1 MSAFGFK
8 GFGWFVCGAIVAPG
22 CYLVTS
28 QVAAERAQVESVDR
42 AIAGARK
49 DIRDLDTEIKTRA
62 NMAQLERWNGDLLAL
77 SAPRPDQ
84 FLDSGA
90 QGVAELDGQPGEA
103 PVAYASLVVPHA
115 PVLTDG
121 PGTPDSAPEAALSVK
136 EPAGEASASAP
147 VRDSAPVR
155 TARVRSAPIETA
167 SLAESSK
174 RSVAMLD
181 ERLISDSTLGD
192 LVRGARAEAKLR

>member
-84 FLDSGA
+84 FLDAGA
-90 QGVAELDGQPGEA
+90 QGVAELDGQPGDA

-121 PGTPDSAPEAALSVK
+121 PGMPDAAPDSALSVK
-136 EPAGEASASAP
+136 EPDARSSAPARQSAP
-147 VRDSAPVR
+147 VQ

-167 SLAESSK
+167 SLADSSK
-174 RSVAMLD
+174 RTVAMLD

-192 LVRGARAEAKLR
+192 LVRGAKAEAKLR

>member
-1 MSAFGFK
+1 MAAFGFK
-8 GFGWFVCGAIVAPG
+8 GFGWFLCVAIVAPG

-28 QVAAERAQVESVDR
+28 QVAAERARVESVER
-42 AIAGARK
+42 AIVDAHK

-90 QGVAELDGQPGEA
+90 QGVAELDGGQPDA

-121 PGTPDSAPEAALSVK
+121 PGTPDAAPQSALEVKAPEA
-136 EPAGEASASAP
+136 GEAPRETPQRITTPTRAAP
-147 VRDSAPVR
+147 VA
-155 TARVRSAPIETA
+155 TA
-167 SLAESSK
+167 SLSDSK
-174 RSVAMLD
+174 ARTVAMLD
-181 ERLISDSTLGD
+181 ERLLSDSTLGE
-192 LVRGARAEAKLR
+192 LMRGAKAEARPR

>member
-1 MSAFGFK
+1 MAAFGFK
-8 GFGWFVCGAIVAPG
+8 GFGWFLCTAIVAPG

-28 QVAAERAQVESVDR
+28 QVAAERSRVESVNR
-42 AIAGARK
+42 AIVEAHK

-84 FLDSGA
+84 FLDAGA
-90 QGVAELDGQPGEA
+90 QGVAELDNGGRPDG

-121 PGTPDSAPEAALSVK
+121 PGMPDAAPEAALDVK
-136 EPAGEASASAP
+136 EPEAP
-147 VRDSAPVR
+147 VPGRAAVSTQRRAAPVATAALDTAKDR
-155 TARVRSAPIETA
+155 T
-167 SLAESSK
+167 
-174 RSVAMLD
+174 VAMLD
-181 ERLISDSTLGD
+181 ERLLSESTLGD
-192 LVRGARAEAKLR
+192 LMRGARAEARPH